1 MRARSFLLLCAALMA
16 AVARPA
22 LAGQA
27 APVLPEIAPAAAPAS
42 AETASDAPAGDAL
55 TRAALLAAAR
65 DQKGLER
72 EPVKRSLM
80 ERGLYWYDNQQ
91 LLPKIFGKWKGIHIG
106 GGGFPAGAGMKFGV
120 AYDHAIGSEEN
131 PDRANRFD
139 VNGVAARSTRGYQ
152 RLGGG
157 LTMRHIGGSAIDAR
171 VWGQKFEFPQEDLF
185 GIGQNSSQ
193 DDRTNYLHES
203 TEMGAELRWS
213 PAKSVTFS
221 GGLAYLQPKIGS
233 GTDSRFPSTEL
244 RFDEATLPG
253 LTAQPNF
260 LRTDLGAAFERR
272 DNPLHPH
279 AGGRYAV
286 TLSNYADRDLD
297 AYGFR
302 SVTVDAQHYVPLPN
316 RYRVI
321 ALHAAVVMTDAGAGQ
336 QVPFY
341 YQPTL
346 GGSQQLRGFR
356 EFRFRDRNSL
366 VMSAEYR
373 WEASWMLDAAF
384 FVDAG
389 KVAAHRSD
397 LNLRDL
403 DTSYG
408 VGLRVHS
415 NSAFVARLDLAFSR
429 EGFIPLL
436 RFEHAF

>member
-1 MRARSFLLLCAALMA
+1 MKTSFFLFCAVLAT

-22 LAGQA
+22 FAGQEA
-27 APVLPEIAPAAAPAS
+27 ATPSGTPAPDS
-42 AETASDAPAGDAL
+42 L

-65 DQKGLER
+65 EQKALEPK
-72 EPVKRSLM
+72 PVERSSV
-80 ERGLYWYDNQQ
+80 EKGLYWYDNQY
-91 LLPKIFGKWKGIHIG
+91 LLSRVFGKWTGLHIG

-131 PDRANRFD
+131 PDRANRLD
-139 VNGVAARSTRGYQ
+139 VNGVASRSTRGYQ
-152 RLGGG
+152 RYGGG
-157 LTMRHIGGSAIDAR
+157 LTMRHIGGSGLDAR

-185 GIGQNSSQ
+185 GIGQNSSR

-203 TEMGAELRWS
+203 TEVGSELRWS
-213 PAKSVTFS
+213 PAKFVTFT
-221 GGLAYLQPKIGS
+221 GGLAYLQPTIGH

-253 LTAQPNF
+253 LTAQPDF
-260 LRTDLGAAFERR
+260 LRPDVGAAFELR

-286 TLSNYADRDLD
+286 TLSNYDDRDLG

-316 RYRVI
+316 KYRVV

-346 GGSQQLRGFR
+346 GGGQQLRGFR
-356 EFRFRDRNSL
+356 EFRFRDQNSL

-373 WEASWMLDAAF
+373 WEASWMLDAAV

-389 KVAAHRSD
+389 KVAARRGD

-403 DTSYG
+403 DASYG

-436 RFEHAF
+436 RFEHVF

>member
-1 MRARSFLLLCAALMA
+1 MRAISFLLFCAVLAT

-22 LAGQA
+22 LAGQEA
-27 APVLPEIAPAAAPAS
+27 ATPSGTPAPDS
-42 AETASDAPAGDAL
+42 L

-65 DQKGLER
+65 EQKALEPK
-72 EPVKRSLM
+72 PVERSTV
-80 ERGLYWYDNQQ
+80 EKGLYWYDNQY
-91 LLPKIFGKWKGIHIG
+91 LLSRVFGNWKGFHIG
-106 GGGFPAGAGMKFGV
+106 GANFPAGAGTKFGV
-120 AYDHAIGSEEN
+120 AYDHVLGSEEN
-131 PDRANRFD
+131 LERSNRFD
-139 VNGVAARSTRGYQ
+139 VSGVAAHSTRGYQ
-152 RLGGG
+152 RYGGG
-157 LTMRHIGGSAIDAR
+157 LTMRHIGGAPVEAR

-185 GIGQNSSQ
+185 GIGQNSSEKE
-193 DDRTNYLHES
+193 RTNYLHES
-203 TEMGAELRWS
+203 TETGAEMRWS
-213 PAKSVTFS
+213 PARVVTFS
-221 GGLAYLQPKIGS
+221 GGVAYLQPKIGA
-233 GTDSRFPSTEL
+233 GTDSRFPSTET
-244 RFDEATLPG
+244 RFDETTLPG
-253 LTAQPNF
+253 LTAQPDF
-260 LRTDLGAAFERR
+260 LRTDVGAAFELR

-286 TLSNYADRDLD
+286 TLSNYDDRNLG

-316 RYRVI
+316 KYRVV

-356 EFRFRDRNSL
+356 EFRFRDQNSL

-373 WEASWMLDAAF
+373 WEASWMLDAAV

-389 KVAAHRSD
+389 KVAATRSD

-403 DTSYG
+403 ATSYG
-408 VGLRVHS
+408 VGLRIHS

-436 RFEHAF
+436 RFEHVF

>member
-1 MRARSFLLLCAALMA
+1 MRTTSFLLLCAALVA
-16 AVARPA
+16 AATRPA
-22 LAGQA
+22 FAGQEA
-27 APVLPEIAPAAAPAS
+27 TPSATPAPDS
-42 AETASDAPAGDAL
+42 L

-65 DQKGLER
+65 EQKELER
-72 EPVKRSLM
+72 APVQRSLV
-80 ERGLYWYDNQQ
+80 EKGLYWYDNQY
-91 LLPKIFGKWKGIHIG
+91 LLPKVFGKWKGIHLG
-106 GGGFPAGAGMKFGV
+106 GGSFPAGAGTKFGV
-120 AYDHAIGSEEN
+120 GYDHAIGSEEN

-139 VNGVAARSTRGYQ
+139 VSGVAARSTRGYQ
-152 RLGGG
+152 RVAGGV
-157 LTMRHIGGSAIDAR
+157 TMRRIGGSAIDAR
-171 VWGQKFEFPQEDLF
+171 VWGQKYEFPQEDLF
-185 GIGQNSSQ
+185 GIGQDSSQ

-203 TEMGAELRWS
+203 TEMGSELRWS
-213 PAKSVTFS
+213 PKAFLAFT
-221 GGLAYLQPKIGS
+221 GGVAYLQPKIGS
-233 GTDSRFPSTEL
+233 GTDSRFPSTEQ
-244 RFDEATLPG
+244 RFDESTLPG
-253 LTAQPNF
+253 LTAQPDF
-260 LRTDLGAAFERR
+260 LRTDVGAALELR

-286 TLSNYADRDLD
+286 MLSNYDDRNLG
-297 AYGFR
+297 AYTFR

-316 RYRVI
+316 KYRVI
-321 ALHAAVVMTDAGAGQ
+321 ALHAAVVMTDADAGQ

-356 EFRFRDRNSL
+356 EFRFRDQNSL

-373 WEASWMLDAAF
+373 WEASWMLDAAV

-389 KVAAHRSD
+389 KVAARRGD

-403 DTSYG
+403 DASYG

-436 RFEHAF
+436 RFEHVF

>member
-1 MRARSFLLLCAALMA
+1 MRRTFFLLFCAVLAT

-22 LAGQA
+22 LAGQEA
-27 APVLPEIAPAAAPAS
+27 ATPSGTPAPES
-42 AETASDAPAGDAL
+42 L

-65 DQKGLER
+65 EQKGLEPK
-72 EPVKRSLM
+72 PVERSNV
-80 ERGLYWYDNQQ
+80 EKGLYWYDNQY
-91 LLPKIFGKWKGIHIG
+91 LLSRVFGSWKGLHIG
-106 GGGFPAGAGMKFGV
+106 GAGFPAGAGTKFGV
-120 AYDHAIGSEEN
+120 AFDHAIGSEQN
-131 PDRANRFD
+131 PDRANRLD

-152 RLGGG
+152 RYGGG
-157 LTMRHIGGSAIDAR
+157 LTMRHIGASALDAR

-185 GIGQNSSQ
+185 GIGQDSSR
-193 DDRTNYLHES
+193 DDRTSYLHES
-203 TEMGAELRWS
+203 TEVGSELRWS
-213 PAKSVTFS
+213 PARFVTFT
-221 GGLAYLQPKIGS
+221 GGVAYLQPKIGS
-233 GTDSRFPSTEL
+233 GTDSRFPSTDQ

-253 LTAQPNF
+253 LTAQPDF
-260 LRTDLGAAFERR
+260 LRTDVGAAFELR

-286 TLSNYADRDLD
+286 TLSNYDDRDLS

-316 RYRVI
+316 KYRVV

-346 GGSQQLRGFR
+346 GGSQELRGFR
-356 EFRFRDRNSL
+356 EFRFRDQNSL
-366 VMSAEYR
+366 ALSAEYR
-373 WEASWMLDAAF
+373 WEASWMLDAAV

-389 KVAAHRSD
+389 KVAARRSD

-403 DTSYG
+403 DASYG

-436 RFEHAF
+436 RFEHVF

>member
-1 MRARSFLLLCAALMA
+1 MRRTFFLLFCAVLAT

-22 LAGQA
+22 LAGQEA
-27 APVLPEIAPAAAPAS
+27 ATPSGTPAPES
-42 AETASDAPAGDAL
+42 L

-65 DQKGLER
+65 EQKGLEPK
-72 EPVKRSLM
+72 PVERSKV
-80 ERGLYWYDNQQ
+80 EKGLYWYDNQY
-91 LLPKIFGKWKGIHIG
+91 LLSRVFGSWKGLHIG
-106 GGGFPAGAGMKFGV
+106 GAGFPAGAGTKFGV
-120 AYDHAIGSEEN
+120 AFDHAIGSEQN
-131 PDRANRFD
+131 PDRANRLD

-152 RLGGG
+152 RYGGG
-157 LTMRHIGGSAIDAR
+157 LTMRHIGASALDAR

-185 GIGQNSSQ
+185 GIGQDSSR

-203 TEMGAELRWS
+203 TEVGSELRWS
-213 PAKSVTFS
+213 PARFVTFT
-221 GGLAYLQPKIGS
+221 GGVAYLQPKIGS
-233 GTDSRFPSTEL
+233 GTDSRFPSTDQ

-253 LTAQPNF
+253 LTAQPDF
-260 LRTDLGAAFERR
+260 LRTDVGAAFELR

-286 TLSNYADRDLD
+286 TLSNYDDRDLS

-316 RYRVI
+316 KYRVV

-346 GGSQQLRGFR
+346 GGSQELRGFR
-356 EFRFRDRNSL
+356 EFRFRDQNSL
-366 VMSAEYR
+366 ALSAEYR
-373 WEASWMLDAAF
+373 WEASWMLDAAV

-389 KVAAHRSD
+389 KVAARRSD

-403 DTSYG
+403 DASYG

-436 RFEHAF
+436 RFEHVF

>member
-1 MRARSFLLLCAALMA
+1 MRAISFLLFCAVLAT

-22 LAGQA
+22 SAGQEA
-27 APVLPEIAPAAAPAS
+27 EATPSGTPAPDS
-42 AETASDAPAGDAL
+42 L

-65 DQKGLER
+65 EQKALEPK
-72 EPVKRSLM
+72 PVERSTV
-80 ERGLYWYDNQQ
+80 EKGLYWYDNQY
-91 LLPKIFGKWKGIHIG
+91 LLPKIFGKWKGFHLG
-106 GGGFPAGAGMKFGV
+106 GGNFPAGAGTKFGV

-131 PDRANRFD
+131 LERANRFD
-139 VNGVAARSTRGYQ
+139 VSGVAARSTRGYQ
-152 RLGGG
+152 RVAGGV
-157 LTMRHIGGSAIDAR
+157 TMRRIGGSAIDAR
-171 VWGQKFEFPQEDLF
+171 VWGQKYEFPQEDLF
-185 GIGQNSSQ
+185 GIGQDSSQ

-203 TEMGAELRWS
+203 TEMGSELRWS
-213 PAKSVTFS
+213 PKAFLAFT
-221 GGLAYLQPKIGS
+221 GGVAYLQPKIGS
-233 GTDSRFPSTEL
+233 GTDSRFPSTEQ
-244 RFDEATLPG
+244 RFDESTLPG
-253 LTAQPNF
+253 LTAQPDF
-260 LRTDLGAAFERR
+260 LRTDVGAALELR

-286 TLSNYADRDLD
+286 MLSNYDDRNLG
-297 AYGFR
+297 AYTFR

-316 RYRVI
+316 KYRVI
-321 ALHAAVVMTDAGAGQ
+321 ALHAAVVMTDADAGQ

-356 EFRFRDRNSL
+356 EFRFRDQNSL

-373 WEASWMLDAAF
+373 WEASWMLDAAV

-389 KVAAHRSD
+389 KVAARRGD

-403 DTSYG
+403 DASYG

-436 RFEHAF
+436 RFEHVF

>member
-1 MRARSFLLLCAALMA
+1 MRATSFLVICAALVV

-22 LAGQA
+22 FAGQQGPA
-27 APVLPEIAPAAAPAS
+27 ASTVEAAAPAAAPS
-42 AETASDAPAGDAL
+42 GTPAADSL
-55 TRAALLAAAR
+55 TRAAVLAAAR
-65 DQKGLER
+65 EQKALELK
-72 EPVKRSLM
+72 PVERSTV
-80 ERGLYWYDNQQ
+80 EKGLYWYDNQY

-106 GGGFPAGAGMKFGV
+106 GGGFPAGAGTKFGV
-120 AYDHAIGSEEN
+120 AFDHAIGAEEN
-131 PDRANRFD
+131 QERANRLD

-152 RLGGG
+152 RYGGG

-185 GIGQNSSQ
+185 GIGQNSSR

-203 TEMGAELRWS
+203 TEVGSELRWS
-213 PAKSVTFS
+213 PKTFVTFS
-221 GGLAYLQPKIGS
+221 GGLAYLEPKIGR
-233 GTDSRFPSTEL
+233 GTDPRFPSTEL

-253 LTAQPNF
+253 LTAQPDF
-260 LRTDLGAAFERR
+260 LRTDVGAAFELR

-286 TLSNYADRDLD
+286 TLSNYDDRTLG
-297 AYGFR
+297 AYAFR
-302 SVTVDAQHYVPLPN
+302 SMTVDAQHYVPLPN
-316 RYRVI
+316 KYRVV
-321 ALHAAVVMTDAGAGQ
+321 ALHAAVVMTDADAGQ

-356 EFRFRDRNSL
+356 EFRFRDQNSL

-373 WEASWMLDAAF
+373 WEASWMLDAAV

-389 KVAAHRSD
+389 KVAARRGD

-403 DTSYG
+403 ATSYG

-436 RFEHAF
+436 RFEHVF

>member
-1 MRARSFLLLCAALMA
+1 MRRTFFLLFCAVMA
-16 AVARPA
+16 AAAARPA
-22 LAGQA
+22 FAGQ
-27 APVLPEIAPAAAPAS
+27 EAAATPSGTPAPDS
-42 AETASDAPAGDAL
+42 L

-65 DQKGLER
+65 EQKGLEPK
-72 EPVKRSLM
+72 PVERSTV
-80 ERGLYWYDNQQ
+80 EKGLYWYDNQY
-91 LLPKIFGKWKGIHIG
+91 LLPKIFGKWKGLHIG
-106 GGGFPAGAGMKFGV
+106 GGNFPAGAGTKFGV

-131 PDRANRFD
+131 LERANRFD
-139 VNGVAARSTRGYQ
+139 VSGVAARSTRGYQ
-152 RLGGG
+152 RYGGG
-157 LTMRHIGGSAIDAR
+157 LTMRHIGGSTLDAR

-185 GIGQNSSQ
+185 GIGQDSSR

-203 TEMGAELRWS
+203 TEVGSELRWS
-213 PAKSVTFS
+213 PARFVTFT

-233 GTDSRFPSTEL
+233 GTDSRFPSTET
-244 RFDEATLPG
+244 RFDETTLPG
-253 LTAQPNF
+253 LTAQPDF
-260 LRTDLGAAFERR
+260 LRTDVGAAFELR

-286 TLSNYADRDLD
+286 TLSNYDDRNLS

-316 RYRVI
+316 KYRVV
-321 ALHAAVVMTDAGAGQ
+321 ALHAAVVVTDADAGQ

-356 EFRFRDRNSL
+356 EFRFRDQNSL

-373 WEASWMLDAAF
+373 WEASWMLDAAV

-389 KVAAHRSD
+389 KVAARRSD

-403 DTSYG
+403 DASYG

-436 RFEHAF
+436 RFEHVF